1 MMRYIIN
8 NSITYHEDSS
18 ELGSL
23 YDDAAPLPLTN
34 TQNRL
39 LSLLVRNHDI
49 MLSRDTL
56 LEQVWQSHGQI
67 ASGSNLN
74 NGISTLRKL
83 FCALGAEDV
92 IVTLPRQGFMFTAT
106 ELIFEEEQV
115 VEGQSQH
122 LAELLQPKRKRLFAH
137 WKKLCLVFLV
147 LMAVAVWGWVYVS
160 PGYSQPRYVSV
171 GKIGNCDVRFI
182 MSYHKVDSSEIDL
195 KRLQDLLTKNNIQC
209 SHPAMVFYYDNRV
222 LIPSAKRGVRVSSF
236 YYCPTPKNATGAGAI
251 QCENIYESWN
261 K

>member
-1 MMRYIIN
+1 MRYIIN

-18 ELGSL
+18 ELGSVH
-23 YDDAAPLPLTN
+23 DDAAPLPLTS

-39 LSLLVRNHDI
+39 LSLLIRNHDI
-49 MLSRDTL
+49 MLSRETL

-83 FCALGAEDV
+83 FSALGAEDV

-106 ELIFEEEQV
+106 ELIFEGEQV
-115 VEGQSQH
+115 VEGQSQPPT
-122 LAELLQPKRKRLFAH
+122 EPLQPKRKRFFAH
-137 WKKLCLVFLV
+137 WKKLCLVLLTLTAV
-147 LMAVAVWGWVYVS
+147 LAWGWVYVS

-182 MSYHKVDSSEIDL
+182 MSYHKVDSGEIDL
-195 KRLQDLLTKNNIQC
+195 KRLQELLAKNNIQC
-209 SHPAMVFYYDNRV
+209 SHPATLFYYDNRV

-236 YYCPTPKNATGAGAI
+236 YYCPAPRTATGAI